1 VFIWPWLIFILVIVI
16 LLALDLGVFHR
27 RDHVISTREA
37 LAWTAF
43 WIVLA
48 LVFNVLIYFMYE
60 HHWLGIG
67 QETVPRL
74 TGRQAAL
81 KFLTGYLIEKSL
93 SLDNI
98 AVIAMIFGY
107 FGVPLVYQHR
117 VLFWG
122 ILGVIVMR
130 GAMIAAGVALV
141 RSFSW
146 ITYLFGAF
154 LLFTAVKMLRWG
166 GHSPKLADNRILKL
180 ARKAYPVT
188 EEIQGHHFFARV
200 DGKRALTPL
209 FLVLL
214 MVESSDVVFAVDSI
228 PAILAVTIDPF
239 LVFTSNI
246 FAILGL
252 RSLYFALAN
261 LLEKFRFIK
270 VSLVVILAYVGFKML
285 LSHHV
290 QIPTTI
296 SLAIIAIALG
306 AGFIGSVASGR
317 SGNTKQGENASSE
330 TTSVRGLDEHECA
343 CGDEKQCR

>member
-1 VFIWPWLIFILVIVI
+1 VFIWIWLTFILVVVG
-16 LLALDLGVFHR
+16 LLALDLGAFHR
-27 RDHVISTREA
+27 RDRVISSREA
-37 LAWTAF
+37 LGWTAF

-48 LVFNVLIYFMYE
+48 LTFNVLIYFMYE

-67 QETVPRL
+67 QETVPGL

-81 KFLTGYLIEKSL
+81 RFLTGYLTEKSL

-107 FGVPLVYQHR
+107 FGVPLSYQHR

-122 ILGVIVMR
+122 ILGALVMR
-130 GAMIAAGVALV
+130 GAMIAAGVALI

-146 ITYLFGAF
+146 INYLFGAF

-166 GHSPKLADNRILKL
+166 GHDPMLADNRIVKL
-180 ARKAYPVT
+180 ARKAFPVT
-188 EEIQGHHFFARV
+188 EEIQGNHFFARI
-200 DGKRALTPL
+200 DGRRALTPL

-214 MVESSDVVFAVDSI
+214 MIESSDVVFAVDSI
-228 PAILAVTIDPF
+228 PAVLAVTIDPF

-261 LLEKFRFIK
+261 LLEKFRYIK
-270 VSLVVILAYVGFKML
+270 VSLAAILVYVGFKML
-285 LSHHV
+285 LSHYI
-290 QIPTTI
+290 QIPTAI
-296 SLAIIAIALG
+296 SLAIITIALG
-306 AGFIGSVASGR
+306 AGVVGSVR
-317 SGNTKQGENASSE
+317 KRNA
-330 TTSVRGLDEHECA
+330 
-343 CGDEKQCR
+343 